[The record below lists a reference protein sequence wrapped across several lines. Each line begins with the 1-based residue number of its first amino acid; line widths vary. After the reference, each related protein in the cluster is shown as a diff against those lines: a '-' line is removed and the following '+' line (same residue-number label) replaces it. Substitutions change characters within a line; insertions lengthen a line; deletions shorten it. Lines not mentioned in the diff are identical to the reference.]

1 MMRMT
6 TAMKTDYMETSLG
19 SDWFDYFNVEDHYLI
34 LEGYYF

>member
-1 MMRMT
+1 
-6 TAMKTDYMETSLG
+6 MKTDYVETSLG